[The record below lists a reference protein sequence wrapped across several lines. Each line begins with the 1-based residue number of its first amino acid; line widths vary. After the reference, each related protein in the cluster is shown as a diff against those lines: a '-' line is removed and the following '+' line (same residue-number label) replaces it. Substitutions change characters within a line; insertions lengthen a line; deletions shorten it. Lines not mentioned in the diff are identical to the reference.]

1 MYNEVKMTGPDL
13 LNFSDHR
20 GKYSII
26 NRRFTELTSGW
37 QSYATA
43 ADGTWN
49 INQPQGV
56 VTEVQLIAV
65 ADDADESRHGFTY
78 IKPTSFKV
86 TADSIV
92 QKDLDTPSKVSAE
105 LWQNGFVQK
114 NADFKAPG
122 RLCFAAHCASNSHVY
137 TGGYNQQ
144 LASTIQYDF
153 TFSGACRFKIVAV
166 QLQRVR
172 IDSTGRITATLN

>member
-1 MYNEVKMTGPDL
+1 MTGPDL
-13 LNFSDHR
+13 MNFSDHR

-37 QSYATA
+37 QAYTS
-43 ADGTWN
+43 GVSTWN

-65 ADDADESRHGFTY
+65 ANDADESRHGHTY
-78 IKPTSFKV
+78 IKPVTFKV

-92 QKDLDTPSKVSAE
+92 QKDLDPQTKVDYE
-105 LWQNGFVQK
+105 LWVNGFVQK
-114 NADFKAPG
+114 NEDFPPPG
-122 RLCFAAHCASNSHVY
+122 RLCFAAHCAENSHVY

-153 TFSGACRFKIVAV
+153 TFAGACRFKLIAV

>member
-1 MYNEVKMTGPDL
+1 M
-13 LNFSDHR
+13 
-20 GKYSII
+20 
-26 NRRFTELTSGW
+26 
-37 QSYATA
+37 
-43 ADGTWN
+43 
-49 INQPQGV
+49 
-56 VTEVQLIAV
+56 TEVQLIAV
-65 ADDADESRHGFTY
+65 ADNADESRHGFTY
-78 IKPTSFKV
+78 IKPTTFKV

-92 QKDLDTPSKVSAE
+92 QKDLDSQQKVDAE
-105 LWQNGFVQK
+105 LWVNGFVQR
-114 NADFKAPG
+114 NGDFTSPG

-153 TFSGACRFKIVAV
+153 TFSGACRYKLVAV

>member
-1 MYNEVKMTGPDL
+1 MTGPDL

-20 GKYSII
+20 GKDSII

-37 QSYATA
+37 QAYTSGNA
-43 ADGTWN
+43 TWN

-56 VTEVQLIAV
+56 VTEVQIIAV
-65 ADDADESRHGFTY
+65 ADSADESRHGFTS
-78 IKPTSFKV
+78 IRPINVKV

-92 QKDLDTPSKVSAE
+92 QKDLNTKNKVDAE
-105 LWQNGFVQK
+105 LWSNGFVQK
-114 NADFKAPG
+114 NADFPHPG
-122 RLCFAAHCASNSHVY
+122 RLCFAAHCAENSHVY

-153 TFSGACRFKIVAV
+153 EFPSACRYKIVAV

>member
-1 MYNEVKMTGPDL
+1 MGVDASVVPGSISGLCSLMYNEVKMTGPDL
-13 LNFSDHR
+13 MNFSDHR

-37 QSYATA
+37 QSYTS
-43 ADGTWN
+43 GVKTWN

-78 IKPTSFKV
+78 IKPVTFKV

-92 QKDLDTPSKVSAE
+92 QKDLDTQTKVDYDCGSTDLCRKTKTSRHRDAS
-105 LWQNGFVQK
+105 VSPRI
-114 NADFKAPG
+114 APRIATCTPAG
-122 RLCFAAHCASNSHVY
+122 IISNSR
-137 TGGYNQQ
+137 
-144 LASTIQYDF
+144 APSST
-153 TFSGACRFKIVAV
+153 TSPSRPRAG
-166 QLQRVR
+166 
-172 IDSTGRITATLN
+172 SS